1 TGNNMHPGTSVAAVV
16 CAASVL
22 LISNG
27 CLSMAMVED
36 KITAL
41 PGQPPV
47 SFAQYSGYVEVD
59 AVRKRSLFYYFAE
72 AELDPATKPLVLWLN
87 GGPGCSSV
95 GVGAFSENGP
105 FRPSGNAL
113 MSNEYSWNKEAN
125 MLYLES
131 PAGVGFSYSTDP
143 SFYGG
148 VGDSMTARD
157 NLRFLEGW
165 FAKFPQYKG
174 RNLYIAGESY
184 AGHYVPQL
192 AQRMVEFDDKE
203 KLFNLK
209 GIALGNPVLEFST
222 DFNSRAEFFWSHG
235 LISDSTYNIFTTV
248 CNYSRYVSEYYHGS
262 ISSVCDRV
270 MSQVTKETSRFVDK
284 YDVTLDVCISSVLMQ
299 SQVLTP
305 SPNQLNRALDV
316 CVEDETMNYL
326 NRKDVQKAMHA
337 QLNGVPKWTVC
348 SSVLEY
354 KQLDLQIPTINIVGA
369 LVKSGIPVLV
379 YSGDQD
385 SVIPLT
391 GSRTLVHRLAKRL
404 RLNATVPYRVWFQGK
419 QVGGWTQVF
428 GDALS
433 FATIRGASHEAP
445 FSQPERSLVL
455 FRAFL
460 ASRPLPESFE

>member
-1 TGNNMHPGTSVAAVV
+1 MHPGTSVAAVV
-16 CAASVL
+16 CAAAAL

-59 AVRKRSLFYYFAE
+59 AMRKRSLFYYFAE

-113 MSNEYSWNKEAN
+113 VGNEYSWNKEAN

-174 RNLYIAGESY
+174 RDLYIAGESY

-262 ISSVCDRV
+262 ISTVCDRV
-270 MSQVTKETSRFVDK
+270 MSQVTRETSRFVDK

-299 SQVLTP
+299 SQSTE
-305 SPNQLNRALDV
+305 QLNRALDV

-428 GDALS
+428 SDVLS

>member
-1 TGNNMHPGTSVAAVV
+1 MHPGTSVAAVV

-305 SPNQLNRALDV
+305 SPNSTEQLNRALDV